1 MNAQAMNVARQ
12 WVEHAIGLVYPR
24 NCLFCSTALAEQERG
39 VICAACL
46 TTVRRIEPPF
56 CQQCAAPFAGAI
68 TDTFVCGY
76 CKDLRFAF
84 TRAVCGCRAEGI
96 VRESIHRF
104 KYNREMYLGPHLAE
118 WLIEAAQQW
127 IDWQTVDAIVPVP
140 LHPRKKRERE
150 FNQSEYLAAALSRHF
165 DRPALV
171 GQLRRV
177 KDTATQTALD
187 AGQRD
192 RNLRNAF
199 AARRMDA
206 FSGKRLVLVDD
217 VFTTGATL
225 NSCARILCRAGASSV
240 IALAVARGV

>member
-1 MNAQAMNVARQ
+1 MNVARQ

-177 KDTATQTALD
+177 KDTVTQTALD